1 MKDTLRIK
9 TYFATSV
16 ESALDLA
23 RRELGSEAM
32 LLNSRQAP
40 AEARHLGQY
49 EVVFATVPA
58 PSPDAETTAARTVP
72 APSQCSEASLIHA
85 GIDPQLARIIVE
97 AEPSSVPD
105 YMAGLITAEPF
116 LARSRNGREIA
127 ALIGPPGRGK
137 TTTLAKLAITY
148 GLAEH
153 KPVRIFCAD
162 YLRIGAPGQLRT
174 LAGILGVTYEEF
186 QSPATLDHALRH
198 ALPGLT
204 LIDTPG
210 FGPRDHAAAQSLA
223 QVLTFHPAVASH
235 MVLRADASCAA
246 LASAIDRFEMF
257 RPARLIFTG
266 LDETTQAGAVF
277 SAAVSSRLPVSFLA
291 NGQSIPEDLE
301 PASTARV
308 VELALGAFHR
318 ATVAAK

>member
-1 MKDTLRIK
+1 MTETLHIK

-49 EVVFATVPA
+49 EVVFATVPDQA
-58 PSPDAETTAARTVP
+58 PPSTAPVP
-72 APSQCSEASLIHA
+72 QSDSVTSQCSEASLIHA
-85 GIDPQLARIIVE
+85 GISPELARTIME
-97 AEPSSVPD
+97 AQPSSVAE
-105 YMAGLITAEPF
+105 YMAALITAEPM
-116 LARSRNGREIA
+116 LSSATNGRQVA

-148 GLAEH
+148 GLAQF

-186 QSPATLDHALRH
+186 QSPATLDHALRNT
-198 ALPGLT
+198 LPGLT

-210 FGPRDHAAAQSLA
+210 FGPRDHDAAQSLA
-223 QVLTFHPAVASH
+223 RVLTSHKSVDSH

-246 LASAIDRFEMF
+246 LATAIDRFEMF
-257 RPARLIFTG
+257 RPTRLIFTG
-266 LDETTQAGAVF
+266 LDETTRAGSIF
-277 SAAVSSRLPVSFLA
+277 SAAAASRLPVSFLA

-308 VELALGAFHR
+308 VELALGAYHQ
-318 ATVAAK
+318 AALAVA

>member
-1 MKDTLRIK
+1 MTDTLRIK

-49 EVVFATVPA
+49 EVVFATVPEQA
-58 PSPDAETTAARTVP
+58 PDAEPSTGRVA

-85 GIDPQLARIIVE
+85 GIDPQLARAIVE
-97 AEPSSVPD
+97 AQPASVTEH
-105 YMAGLITAEPF
+105 MAGMITAEPF
-116 LARSRNGREIA
+116 LARTRNGREIA

-174 LAGILGVTYEEF
+174 LAGILGITYEEF
-186 QSPATLDHALRH
+186 QSPATLDNALRNT
-198 ALPGLT
+198 LPGLT

-210 FGPRDHAAAQSLA
+210 FGPREHAAAQSLA
-223 QVLTFHPAVASH
+223 QVLTSHPAVASH
-235 MVLRADASCAA
+235 LLLRADASCAA
-246 LASAIDRFEMF
+246 LAGTIGRFEMF
-257 RPARLIFTG
+257 RPVRLIFTG
-266 LDETTQAGAVF
+266 LDETTQAGGVF
-277 SAAVSSRLPVSFLA
+277 SAAALSHLPVSFLA

-301 PASTARV
+301 PASATRV

-318 ATVAAK
+318 ATVTAE

>member
-1 MKDTLRIK
+1 MTDTLRIK

-23 RRELGSEAM
+23 RRELGPEAM
-32 LLNSRQAP
+32 LLNSRQSP

-49 EVVFATVPA
+49 EVVFATVPEQ
-58 PSPDAETTAARTVP
+58 SPDAEALPARAAA

-85 GIDPQLARIIVE
+85 GIDQQLAHSII
-97 AEPSSVPD
+97 AAQPASVAD

-116 LARSRNGREIA
+116 LARARTGREIA

-174 LAGILGVTYEEF
+174 LAGILGVAYEEF
-186 QSPATLDHALRH
+186 QSPATLDNALRNT
-198 ALPGLT
+198 LPGLT

-210 FGPRDHAAAQSLA
+210 FGPREHAAAQSLA
-223 QVLTFHPAVASH
+223 QVLTSHPAVASH
-235 MVLRADASCAA
+235 MVLRADASVAA
-246 LASAIDRFEMF
+246 LSSAIGRFEMF

-266 LDETTQAGAVF
+266 LDEMTQAGAAF
-277 SAAVSSRLPVSFLA
+277 SAAAASRLPVSFLS

-318 ATVAAK
+318 AAVAAV

>member
-1 MKDTLRIK
+1 MTETLRIK

-49 EVVFATVPA
+49 EVVFATVPEQ
-58 PSPDAETTAARTVP
+58 PEDSPTSSTRKDPASVP
-72 APSQCSEASLIHA
+72 CSEASLIHA
-85 GIDPQLARIIVE
+85 GFTPELARVIVNAQPASIADHMGGMIN
-97 AEPSSVPD
+97 AEPLLSS
-105 YMAGLITAEPF
+105 AT
-116 LARSRNGREIA
+116 NGREVA
-127 ALIGPPGRGK
+127 ALVGPPGRGK

-148 GLAEH
+148 GLAQH

-174 LAGILGVTYEEF
+174 LAGILGVSYEEF
-186 QSPATLDHALRH
+186 QSPATLDHALRNIP
-198 ALPGLT
+198 AGLT

-210 FGPRDHAAAQSLA
+210 FGPRDHDAAQSLA
-223 QVLTFHPAVASH
+223 RVLTSHPSIDSH
-235 MVLRADASCAA
+235 LVLRADGSPAA
-246 LASAIDRFEMF
+246 LATAIDRFAMF
-257 RPARLIFTG
+257 RPVRLLFTG
-266 LDETTQAGAVF
+266 LDETTQAGSMFSSAV
-277 SAAVSSRLPVSFLA
+277 AARLPVSFLA

-301 PASTARV
+301 AASTARL
-308 VELALGAFHR
+308 VELALGAYYQ
-318 ATVAAK
+318 AALAVA